1 MADSEPDHF
10 GTNKMVDM
18 NKCSF
23 RLVSSD
29 FDFKRSAWRI
39 DFCMVSTILTDVKV

>member
-10 GTNKMVDM
+10 GTSDVVDI
-18 NKCSF
+18 NKCFF

-39 DFCMVSTILTDVKV
+39 DFCMVSYNFDRR